1 MKTHEKVRKLREN
14 QQLTQEQMADKLHL
28 APSSYA
34 KLERGE
40 TKIKIERLQQIAS
53 IFNIDTSEL
62 LGDDGN
68 ILNVAI
74 DSDISVYGN
83 NSLNCDITIDN
94 LNLRK
99 ELRYKDTII
108 SEKDSII
115 ASKDETIQTLKRE
128 ILSLQKVIDLLAN
141 KK

>member
-68 ILNVAI
+68 ILNIAI

-83 NSLNCDITIDN
+83 NSLNCDIAIDN

-99 ELRYKDTII
+99 ELKYKDT
-108 SEKDSII
+108 II